1 LRHNL
6 AQQTD
11 LLAHQLYG
19 LKIYSG
25 KIAARLVEALDKTQ
39 SPAKSPVDKWHELIG
54 DPTYVR

>member
-39 SPAKSPVDKWHELIG
+39 SPAKSRSTNG
-54 DPTYVR
+54 TS